1 MKTYNFVFDLSMDRQ
16 PEIGNVSFAEDGI
29 IRVEGPGEDAYTI
42 NASGLEEVLVKA
54 GVGCGVLY
62 VKPKEGSADAA
73 YGDRILCR
81 FTMSCL
87 KKAGDFCKVVN
98 YYILSGNKAAYIPE
112 DTEKRIC
119 PECKRPLMEEVNVCL
134 FCYDKMSVVTRAFS
148 YLRPYRRAIM
158 VACIFLV
165 MSTVLFLGFPL
176 LNRVLIDDFLLP
188 QTGTSMQII
197 WIAAAMLAMRLI
209 GESFFIINARIY
221 NRATIDYCNDLR
233 VMAYDKLQSHSL
245 SAFAKRTPGDLIR
258 RIVDDTATI
267 RNFITDLGRWV
278 VEIALTF
285 VIVLVILL
293 VTNWQLTL
301 LVFLPVPFVAVF
313 FAKFWDFIRARFERQ
328 WRKRSKCNSILHD
341 IIKGIRTVK
350 SFGNEEAEISK
361 YADAERELAQISS
374 DNEVIWAKLFPL
386 MTFFT
391 SAGEFIILIVGGY
404 AVLSGDMNLG
414 VLIQFTMFV
423 GFIYGPLRFLV
434 SFPRWLGEATTS
446 MVKVF
451 EILDEEPEIAEQ
463 EKPNNVPIAGGVKF
477 EGVSF
482 GYKSYEP
489 VLKGVD
495 LEIKPGEMV
504 GIVGKSGVG
513 KSTLIN
519 LVMRLYDPNMGRVVI
534 NETDIRDISPKHLH
548 ENIGV
553 VFQDSFL
560 FAGSFY
566 ENIAYAKPNATYDEV
581 IAAARAANA
590 HDFIVKSADGYNT
603 LIGEGG
609 ESISGGERQRL
620 SIARAIIKNPDILI
634 LDEATSS
641 LDVETEAAIQE
652 SLNRLIEGRTTI
664 AIAHRLSTL
673 RNADRLIVL
682 DKGGV
687 AEIGTHA
694 ELLKKQG
701 LYYNLVMAQRKSAAK
716 DE

>member
-1 MKTYNFVFDLSMDRQ
+1 MKTYTFEFDLSMAREQ
-16 PEIGNVSFAEDGI
+16 ETGTLSFSEDGTI
-29 IRVEGPGEDAYTI
+29 HVARPGEPPFTLH
-42 NASGLEEVLVKA
+42 ASQIEEALVKA
-54 GVGCGVLY
+54 GVGCGLLY
-62 VKPKEGSADAA
+62 VKPKPDIPNT
-73 YGDRILCR
+73 GDRILCR
-81 FTMSCL
+81 FTMTCL
-87 KKAGDFCKVVN
+87 KRAGDFCKVVN
-98 YYILSGNKAAYIPE
+98 YYIQTGTAIIPE
-112 DTEKRIC
+112 EAERRLC
-119 PECKRPLMEEVNVCL
+119 PDCGQSLMEEINVCM
-134 FCYDKMSVVTRAFS
+134 FCYDKLSVLSRAFTH
-148 YLRPYRRAIM
+148 LRRYKRAIT
-158 VACIFLV
+158 VAL
-165 MSTVLFLGFPL
+165 VLFLFNATLFLGTPII
-176 LNRVLIDDFLLP
+176 NRILIDNHLRP
-188 QTGTSMQII
+188 QVGTPAQII
-197 WIAAAMLAMRLI
+197 WLAAAMLIMRLT
-209 GESFFIINARIY
+209 GELFFIVSARIY
-221 NRATIDYCNDLR
+221 NRASIDYCNDLR
-233 VMAYDKLQSHSL
+233 ILAYDKLQSHSM

-258 RIVDDTATI
+258 RIIDDTSRI
-267 RNFITDLGRWV
+267 RHFITDMGRWA
-278 VEIALTF
+278 VELALMFT
-285 VIVLVILL
+285 IVLIILL
-293 VTNWQLTL
+293 ITNWQLTL
-301 LVFLPVPFVAVF
+301 LVFIPVPLVAIF
-313 FAKFWDFIRARFERQ
+313 MTKFWTFIRARYERQ
-328 WRKRSKCNSILHD
+328 WRKSSKCQSILHD

-350 SFGNEEAEISK
+350 SFGNEEAEIKK
-361 YADAERELAQISS
+361 YAAAERELAQISS
-374 DNEVIWAKLFPL
+374 DNEVIWATLFPT

-391 SAGEFIILIVGGY
+391 STGEFIILLVGGY
-404 AVLSGDMNLG
+404 AVLRGDMSIG
-414 VLIQFTMFV
+414 VMIQFTMFV

-463 EKPNNVPIAGGVKF
+463 ANPKNVPITGGVKF

-489 VLKGVD
+489 VLKGVN

-504 GIVGKSGVG
+504 GLVGKSGVG

-534 NETDIRDISPKHLH
+534 NDTDIRDISPKHLH

-560 FAGSFY
+560 FAGSY
-566 ENIAYAKPNATYDEV
+566 YDNIAYAKPHATYEEV
-581 IAAARAANA
+581 IAAAKAANA

-652 SLNRLIEGRTTI
+652 SLDRLIQGRTTI

-687 AEIGTHA
+687 AEIGTHT
-694 ELLKKQG
+694 ELLKKKG
-701 LYYNLVMAQRKSAAK
+701 IYYNLVMAQRKSAAK
-716 DE
+716 DTKD